1 MGECSSFGEN
11 LMNEVKVKFS
21 DLLLEV
27 ILLLFLMMTFAAFL
41 ANILVGSFSICFLRD
56 TIIVIIAVV
65 LMVILHEV
73 THIITLYLLGYRKIE
88 IGAKISKSTFC
99 IYIKSPGKRHEVI
112 LF

>member
-1 MGECSSFGEN
+1 MSECSSFGEN

-27 ILLLFLMMTFAAFL
+27 ILLLFLMMTFATFL

-65 LMVILHEV
+65 PMVVLHEA
-73 THIITLYLLGYRKIE
+73 THIITLYLLSYCKL
-88 IGAKISKSTFC
+88 IGVKISKSMFC
-99 IYIKSPGKRHEVI
+99 IY
-112 LF
+112 